1 MALGPIEKKSGG
13 SVKMTDPSSSNS
25 EPLTRPNPDRWTY
38 FPIQHHDIHAMM
50 KKQASCMWFPE
61 EIDLEDDVQQW
72 RALDEDTRKY
82 LQHVLAFFAASDG
95 LINQNLMQQF
105 MQEMQW
111 SEVLGFY
118 AYQAC
123 IEQVHSETYS
133 LFIDRLLTGEEKAKA
148 FHALEHYPCI
158 KAKADWAVQ
167 YTNDALPLATR
178 LAGFALVEGLF
189 FSASFC
195 AIFYLKCVKGIMPG
209 LGQANEFISRDE
221 SLHYSF
227 AVLLYTKYVK
237 HKMPVEDMRAMIRS
251 AVDTEKMF
259 VQESLPVSL
268 IGLSAESMCEYVEHV
283 ANRICVA
290 FGIPKIYQNAKMPF
304 DWMHSISLGAPKSN
318 FFEKRETGYSKFNV
332 GKGKKKTTPKTLTFD
347 ADF

>member
-1 MALGPIEKKSGG
+1 MADHLPNQPLQE
-13 SVKMTDPSSSNS
+13 PLQ
-25 EPLTRPNPDRWTY
+25 EPLTQPNKDRWTY
-38 FPIQHHDIHAMM
+38 FPIVHMDLHRMM
-50 KKQASCMWFPE
+50 KKQAESMWFPE
-61 EIDLEDDVQQW
+61 EIDLEDDVGQW
-72 RALDEDTRKY
+72 KKLDADTKNY

-105 MQEMQW
+105 MQEMTW

-118 AYQAC
+118 AYQIC

-158 KAKADWAVQ
+158 KEKSEWALQ
-167 YTNDALPLATR
+167 YTNPELPLATR
-178 LAGFALVEGLF
+178 LVGFALVEGLF

-227 AVLLYTKYVK
+227 AVLLYKKYIK
-237 HKMPVEDMRAMIRS
+237 HKMKPEKLQAMIRS
-251 AVDTEKMF
+251 AVDTEKTF
-259 VQESLPVSL
+259 VQDSLPVEL
-268 IGLSAESMCEYVEHV
+268 IGMSSKDMCSYVEHI
-283 ANRICVA
+283 ANRICTALGVT
-290 FGIPKIYQNAKMPF
+290 KIYPNAIMPF
-304 DWMHSISLGAPKSN
+304 DFMHSISLGVPKSN

-332 GKGKKKTTPKTLTFD
+332 GKKKVTPKTLVFD

>member
-1 MALGPIEKKSGG
+1 MSHLP
-13 SVKMTDPSSSNS
+13 V
-25 EPLTRPNPDRWTY
+25 EPLTQPNKDRWTY
-38 FPIQHHDIHAMM
+38 FPIEHMDLHKMM
-50 KKQASCMWFPE
+50 KKQAECMWFPE
-61 EIDLEDDVQQW
+61 EIDLEDDAQQW
-72 RALDEDTRKY
+72 KKLDDDTKTY
-82 LQHVLAFFAASDG
+82 LQHILAFFAASDG

-118 AYQAC
+118 AYQIC

-133 LFIDRLLTGEEKAKA
+133 LFIDRLLTGEEKHKA

-158 KAKADWAVQ
+158 KAKSDWAMQ
-167 YTNDALPLATR
+167 YTNPDLPLATR
-178 LAGFALVEGLF
+178 LVGFALVEGLF
-189 FSASFC
+189 FSASFA

-227 AVLLYTKYVK
+227 AVLLYKKYIQ
-237 HKMPVEDMRAMIRS
+237 HKMDEAELKQMIRG
-251 AVDTEKMF
+251 AVETEKIF
-259 VQESLPVSL
+259 VRDSLPVEL
-268 IGLSAESMCEYVEHV
+268 IGMSSKDMEQYVEHI
-283 ANRICVA
+283 ANRICIALGVT
-290 FGIPKIYQNAKMPF
+290 KIYPNAIMPF

-332 GKGKKKTTPKTLTFD
+332 GKKKATPKTLVFD

>member
-1 MALGPIEKKSGG
+1 
-13 SVKMTDPSSSNS
+13 MTDPSSSNS

-195 AIFYLKCVKGIMPG
+195 AIFYLKK
-209 LGQANEFISRDE
+209 
-221 SLHYSF
+221 
-227 AVLLYTKYVK
+227 
-237 HKMPVEDMRAMIRS
+237 
-251 AVDTEKMF
+251 
-259 VQESLPVSL
+259 
-268 IGLSAESMCEYVEHV
+268 
-283 ANRICVA
+283 RI
-290 FGIPKIYQNAKMPF
+290 
-304 DWMHSISLGAPKSN
+304 
-318 FFEKRETGYSKFNV
+318 
-332 GKGKKKTTPKTLTFD
+332 
-347 ADF
+347 